1 MKAPGYPLAQNNAP
15 AATFGGL
22 LCRSF
27 GSPRLIEA
35 LCSTP
40 QSCGLNKRKLIETE
54 PRCALLQC
62 FYINLMTDAATRLS
76 H

>member
-1 MKAPGYPLAQNNAP
+1 
-15 AATFGGL
+15 L